1 MWFSINYKRL
11 AVLLLPFTLRQ
22 PKTIAYLHAL
32 ISPLVN
38 LHYDWRQYRLDNI
51 YKLEHSWQICSMR
64 GALNDR
70 FDPELRRIYI
80 NDGDV
85 HDAFYIY
92 TDGEDRPKY
101 IYTES
106 EIDAGAN
113 PTWLYNENEL
123 VGSAA
128 DFTVYVPAE
137 IIQIQQYEVIGLID
151 FYKLAGKNYK
161 IITI

>member
-1 MWFSINYKRL
+1 MWYSINYKRL
-11 AVLLLPFTLRQ
+11 AILVLPINIRQ
-22 PKTIAYLHAL
+22 PRVIAYLHAL

-38 LHYDWRQYRLDNI
+38 LHYNWRQYRLANI
-51 YKLEHSWQICSMR
+51 YKLEHSWQVCSMR

-70 FDPELRRIYI
+70 FDAEQRRIFI

-85 HDAFYIY
+85 HAAFYIY
-92 TDGEDRPKY
+92 TEGEDRPNY
-101 IYTES
+101 IYTET
-106 EIDAGAN
+106 EIGLGAN
-113 PTWLYNENEL
+113 KTWLYNENEL

-128 DFTVYVPAE
+128 DFTVYVPLE
-137 IIQIQQYEVIGLID
+137 IMNLQQYEVIGLID